1 MQPQK
6 INTGEGPGKEL
17 PAVFLNQCTF
27 HKHLVP
33 QVTMNN
39 YNIIKF
45 QMTTQPL
52 VPKSK
57 DTDLNPWQNPKSWN
71 LNRDHLNSESRE
83 SCLLNHE
90 GRETLGSI
98 SVLPFSPWCTGIVSH
113 GTTFLPRLHSKKL
126 KHQHFAQVH
135 HQYAAHL
142 YTTMLN
148 KGPSFKSLLHTWIG
162 RMCSSQRGSV
172 LFTSSLNMP
181 TIESSLYQAVSVYR
195 GIEI

>member
-17 PAVFLNQCTF
+17 PAVLLNQCTF

-83 SCLLNHE
+83 SCLLNHQ

-98 SVLPFSPWCTGIVSH
+98 SVLPFSPWWTGIVSH
-113 GTTFLPRLHSKKL
+113 GPHFSPGSIQRNWSINILLRSTTNTQPISTQLCWTKVPLSRVFSILELGEC
-126 KHQHFAQVH
+126 AQAKGA
-135 HQYAAHL
+135 QFFSPAH
-142 YTTMLN
+142 
-148 KGPSFKSLLHTWIG
+148 
-162 RMCSSQRGSV
+162 
-172 LFTSSLNMP
+172 
-181 TIESSLYQAVSVYR
+181 
-195 GIEI
+195 